1 MISHKLPLVTKCYCS
16 LNTSLKQNVFSF
28 TALDTF
34 EAMGKRLKA
43 RRVQDDMDVLYSYLP
58 LDAVDDVDPA
68 DHDDVLKEALTISAK
83 EGKEKMDKVMEIS
96 FAYFVFNKC
105 LQNFIS
111 FDYFSKYHI
120 KIRFSKF
127 RLWDNMF

>member
-1 MISHKLPLVTKCYCS
+1 MISHKCPLVTKLCQYYCS

-58 LDAVDDVDPA
+58 PDAVDDVDPA
-68 DHDDVLKEALTISAK
+68 DRDDVLKQALTISAK
-83 EGKEKMDKVMEIS
+83 EGKEKMDKV
-96 FAYFVFNKC
+96 
-105 LQNFIS
+105 
-111 FDYFSKYHI
+111 
-120 KIRFSKF
+120 
-127 RLWDNMF
+127 